1 MIRYFLAISASVIAI
16 LCTSCGC
23 CTGDSSAPPLRSMPS
38 FREIPTTTAT
48 PAPAP
53 VQVEYSK

>member
-1 MIRYFLAISASVIAI
+1 
-16 LCTSCGC
+16 
-23 CTGDSSAPPLRSMPS
+23 MPS